1 MRTHDWMKPA
11 ALALLIL
18 GAGLAA
24 SCSSPVQGGVDARQI
39 DFDRAG
45 MLSNIGENIIVPLQ
59 SSFDSNADELVTR
72 VAAYCEA
79 LGTAAQAEALS
90 TAQEQWRA
98 TMNDWQVA
106 EMMLIG
112 PAAMNNFTLRDRIYS
127 WPLVSSCA
135 VSQDVMLKQSD
146 PGYDIGARLN
156 NRRGLDA
163 LEFLLFTTSLD
174 TTCPPQIEPAGW
186 SDLSEAEKLAARC
199 ALAADAAADVAAQ
212 AQALIDAWEPAKGNY
227 LGNFAGAGTGGSS
240 FASAQSALNV
250 VSDAMF
256 YIDSR
261 VKDMK
266 LAEPAGITLNSC
278 NTVQEPCLAELESA
292 FAHHSKENVISNL
305 RGFAMLFHGQGPG
318 QPLDQPG
325 ALGFD
330 DFLRAAGADAL
341 ADTMAGDL
349 AAAMA
354 AAEALPGTLDQAL
367 IDDYAAV
374 VELHARVK
382 AITDNLKSQFLT
394 VLGLDI
400 PDGAA
405 GDND

>member
-1 MRTHDWMKPA
+1 MKPA
-11 ALALLIL
+11 VLAVLTL

-24 SCSSPVQGGVDARQI
+24 SCGSPEQGGADARQI

-45 MLSNIGENIIVPLQ
+45 MLRNIGENIIMPVQ
-59 SSFDSNADELVTR
+59 NSFDSNADELATR
-72 VAAYCEA
+72 VVAYCEA
-79 LGTAAQAEALS
+79 LGTAAQAEALG
-90 TAQEQWRA
+90 AVQEQWRA
-98 TMNDWQVA
+98 TMDDWQVA
-106 EMMLIG
+106 EAMLIG
-112 PAAMNNFTLRDRIYS
+112 PAAMNDLTLRDRIYS

-135 VSQDVMLKQSD
+135 VSQDVMLKLSD

-163 LEFLLFTTSLD
+163 LEYLLFTTSLD

-186 SDLSEAEKLAARC
+186 SELSEAEKLAARC
-199 ALAADAAADVAAQ
+199 ALAADAAADLAAQ

-227 LGNFAGAGTGGSS
+227 LGDFAGAGTGGSS

-256 YIDSR
+256 YIDSK

-278 NTVQEPCLAELESA
+278 NTVQEPCLDELESV
-292 FAHHSKENVISNL
+292 FAHYSRENVIGNL
-305 RGFAMLFHGQGPG
+305 RGYAMLFHGSGPD

-325 ALGFD
+325 ALGFE

-341 ADTMAGDL
+341 ADSMAGDL

-354 AAEALPGTLDQAL
+354 LAEAMPGTLAQAL
-367 IDDYAAV
+367 ASDYPAV
-374 VELHARVK
+374 VELHARIK
-382 AITDNLKSQFLT
+382 AVTDNLKSQFLT

-400 PDGAA
+400 PDSAA